1 MLRGAFSFSGCG
13 RTKNKKLYNHISND
27 TMSEKPTYELKGT
40 LREDCMRDT
49 ATLEDFRALESDWQE
64 LFRWLMSVSGDIPW
78 RSAAQGF
85 EVAAGV
91 VRIQVGVE
99 DGGQVGQNP
108 CGMEDDVVVVG
119 GRAGVAAKD
128 VALLEGP
135 ELGV

>member
-1 MLRGAFSFSGCG
+1 
-13 RTKNKKLYNHISND
+13 
-27 TMSEKPTYELKGT
+27 
-40 LREDCMRDT
+40 MRDT

-91 VRIQVGVE
+91 VRIQVWVK
-99 DGGQVGQNP
+99 DSGQVGQNP

>member
-1 MLRGAFSFSGCG
+1 
-13 RTKNKKLYNHISND
+13 
-27 TMSEKPTYELKGT
+27 
-40 LREDCMRDT
+40 
-49 ATLEDFRALESDWQE
+49 
-64 LFRWLMSVSGDIPW
+64 MSVSGDIPW